1 MGNVMTPFFPPQAA
15 FIPKVINLL
24 ASGPYRDSFYVD
36 ITAAQAQNNIF
47 YLSGTATAA
56 FGSTTKLMYF
66 FLPTTASTKVYTFN
80 VGNITQQPT
89 SGPTAETLMGIVSSS
104 TGDSILFNVN
114 TTFQIAYSASG
125 YGSAGVPTIV
135 RTSAT
140 NIAFASTVG

>member
-15 FIPKVINLL
+15 FIPKVINIL

-36 ITAAQAQNNIF
+36 ITNAQAKNDIF
-47 YLSGTATAA
+47 YISGTATAA
-56 FGSTTKLMYF
+56 FGSTTKLMLIS
-66 FLPTTASTKVYTFN
+66 LPTTALTKVYTFN
-80 VGNITQQPT
+80 IGNITQQPT
-89 SGPTAETLMGIVSSS
+89 SGPTAETLMGVSASA
-104 TGDSILFNVN
+104 TGDSIRFDAN

-125 YGSAGVPTIV
+125 YGSAGVPTMV